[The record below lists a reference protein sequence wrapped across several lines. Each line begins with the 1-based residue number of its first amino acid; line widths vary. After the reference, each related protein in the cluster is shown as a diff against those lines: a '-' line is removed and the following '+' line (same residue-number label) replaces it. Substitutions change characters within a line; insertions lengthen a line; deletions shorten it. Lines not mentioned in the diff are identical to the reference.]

1 MRNSR
6 SNNRGPKKAG
16 TTNRFAEGSRGPRSF
31 DNDDRA
37 GAGKKEFKGGAA
49 NFKRVKRRSAEDI
62 ASTSGEMRLNRFLSH
77 AGICNRREADDL
89 IAAGLVEV
97 NGKVVS
103 DDGVQSAAHPTKLS
117 TTVHSLKVKKRS
129 TSFSINLK
137 DSSPLSQTRR
147 PRKQWR
153 NWLETRAENVCT
165 LSEVWIAQVQAF
177 YYSPTMLI

>member
-62 ASTSGEMRLNRFLSH
+62 ASTSGEMRLNPDAAWCH
-77 AGICNRREADDL
+77 VDADVEMGISN
-89 IAAGLVEV
+89 
-97 NGKVVS
+97 
-103 DDGVQSAAHPTKLS
+103 
-117 TTVHSLKVKKRS
+117 
-129 TSFSINLK
+129 
-137 DSSPLSQTRR
+137 
-147 PRKQWR
+147 
-153 NWLETRAENVCT
+153 
-165 LSEVWIAQVQAF
+165 
-177 YYSPTMLI
+177 